1 MNKVISNKRAFT
13 LIELL
18 VVVLIIGILAA
29 IAVPQYKKAV
39 MKSRLTEAI
48 VQLRAMQD
56 NIDIYLLS
64 HGFPQTGEGSIDI
77 NAYNSV
83 DVEAHNSAAERESH
97 TNWSYSE
104 GCSDRGYCLAMIS
117 PLQGGFNL
125 AVCKGAGA
133 VNNTPCGDAHPTDT
147 QWGKACIYENAEQET
162 LCDSLVAQGWV
173 PVQP

>member
-1 MNKVISNKRAFT
+1 MEKTSCKRGFT

-29 IAVPQYKKAV
+29 VAVPQYKKAV

-48 VQLRAMQD
+48 VHLRAMQD
-56 NIDIYLLS
+56 NIDIYLLE
-64 HGFPQTGEGSIDI
+64 HGFPQAGEGQIDI
-77 NAYNSV
+77 SAYHSV
-83 DVEAHNSAAERESH
+83 DAESHNSEAERVSH

-104 GCSDRGYCLAMIS
+104 ICSDAGYCEASIS
-117 PLQGGFNL
+117 PLQGGWSL

-133 VNNTPCGDAHPTDT
+133 VNHTPCGDAHPTDT
-147 QWGKACIYENAEQET
+147 QWGKACFYGNSEEKA